1 MTVTTT
7 EIRQTVVN
15 EAIQRATRERAF
27 LFVYET
33 KGKLYDQM
41 IWATLIEG
49 EQPPEDARL
58 LCTVSQEGHVDWK
71 IDDLVQTPIA
81 RAALPHLSEI
91 TLPIEEVQFNNVTI
105 TIASTDPVA
114 AYAALCQ
121 ALARFEY
128 TTDTFQANGA
138 AGESEEQS
146 TSILFPQDSGHE
158 PAHQLEA
165 PNTN

>member
-1 MTVTTT
+1 MIVTTT

-15 EAIQRATRERAF
+15 EAIERAASERSF
-27 LFVYET
+27 LFVYEY
-33 KGKLYDQM
+33 KGKLFDQM

-49 EQPPEDARL
+49 EQPSEDARL
-58 LCTVSQEGHVDWK
+58 LCTVDQEGHVYWK

-81 RAALPHLSEI
+81 RATLPRLSEI

-105 TIASTDPVA
+105 TIASADPVA
-114 AYAALCQ
+114 AYTALCQ

-128 TTDTFQANGA
+128 TTDTFQTNGA

-146 TSILFPQDSGHE
+146 TTILFPQDSRHE
-158 PAHQLEA
+158 PSQLETS
-165 PNTN
+165 NTN

>member
-33 KGKLYDQM
+33 KGKLFDQM

-58 LCTVSQEGHVDWK
+58 LCTVS
-71 IDDLVQTPIA
+71 
-81 RAALPHLSEI
+81 
-91 TLPIEEVQFNNVTI
+91 
-105 TIASTDPVA
+105 
-114 AYAALCQ
+114 
-121 ALARFEY
+121 
-128 TTDTFQANGA
+128 
-138 AGESEEQS
+138 
-146 TSILFPQDSGHE
+146 
-158 PAHQLEA
+158 
-165 PNTN
+165 